1 MRIRTAVFQA
11 DTSDCRQRL
20 RSNRLAS
27 LYNKRVCVC
36 VVMAVERTGRG
47 RKTQMDR
54 RGGSPPPLYI
64 SLIRKVHFRI
74 QHQMFSPLPSG

>member
-36 VVMAVERTGRG
+36 GDGSGKNWTWKEDTEGQERGLSS
-47 RKTQMDR
+47 
-54 RGGSPPPLYI
+54 SP
-64 SLIRKVHFRI
+64 VHKLD
-74 QHQMFSPLPSG
+74 S